1 MFERLKVLLFQKKIQ
16 TEAKDIPFFE
26 KNSVVSRFV
35 TLSLEIPEKSK
46 LHPWTFH
53 KIVSHHLEIKSQKQ
67 KSLEVPQ
74 LCLDHPST
82 SISCNFSFVTI

>member
-16 TEAKDIPFFE
+16 TEATDIPFFE
-26 KNSVVSRFV
+26 KKLCRFV

-53 KIVSHHLEIKSQKQ
+53 RIVSHHLEILKPETKIPGS
-67 KSLEVPQ
+67 
-74 LCLDHPST
+74 ST
-82 SISCNFSFVTI
+82 IIS

>member
-16 TEAKDIPFFE
+16 TEAADIPFFG
-26 KNSVVSRFV
+26 KKLCRFV

-53 KIVSHHLEIKSQKQ
+53 RIVSHHLEILKPETKIPGS
-67 KSLEVPQ
+67 
-74 LCLDHPST
+74 ST
-82 SISCNFSFVTI
+82 IIS

>member
-16 TEAKDIPFFE
+16 TEAKDIPFFG

-53 KIVSHHLEIKSQKQ
+53 KIVSHHLEILKPETKIPGS
-67 KSLEVPQ
+67 
-74 LCLDHPST
+74 ST
-82 SISCNFSFVTI
+82 IMSWSPKYFNFL